1 MFILNFKNDH
11 LLQVDLTEVLVTQD
25 TEWERLQQEM
35 GRRRLAANRDEVCQD
50 KLKLEINLQ
59 CNEGG

>member
-1 MFILNFKNDH
+1 M
-11 LLQVDLTEVLVTQD
+11 LQVDLTEVLVTQD

-35 GRRRLAANRDEVCQD
+35 GRRRLAVNRDEVCQD

>member
-35 GRRRLAANRDEVCQD
+35 GRRRLADNRDEVCQD

>member
-11 LLQVDLTEVLVTQD
+11 LLQVEVLVTQD

-35 GRRRLAANRDEVCQD
+35 GRRRLAANGDEVNQD
-50 KLKLEINLQ
+50 KLKVEINLQ

>member
-25 TEWERLQQEM
+25 MEWERLQQEM
-35 GRRRLAANRDEVCQD
+35 GRRRMAANRDEVCQD
-50 KLKLEINLQ
+50 KLKLNLQ